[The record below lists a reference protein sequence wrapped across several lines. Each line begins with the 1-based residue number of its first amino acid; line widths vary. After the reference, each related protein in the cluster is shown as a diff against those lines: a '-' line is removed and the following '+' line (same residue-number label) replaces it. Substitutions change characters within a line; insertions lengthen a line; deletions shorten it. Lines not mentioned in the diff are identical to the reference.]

1 MFGLVPMGRY
11 VTVRPA
17 PHPLGFVDAAPHRAE
32 LSRVYNQYLSVEGKG
47 DEAALVMRPLFGV
60 VC

>member
-1 MFGLVPMGRY
+1 MGRY

-17 PHPLGFVDAAPHRAE
+17 PHPVGFVDAAPHRAE
-32 LSRVYNQYLSVEGKG
+32 LPRVYNPDLSVEGKG
-47 DEAALVMRPLFGV
+47 DEAALVMRPLFGI

>member
-1 MFGLVPMGRY
+1 VFGLVPMGRY

-17 PHPLGFVDAAPHRAE
+17 PHPVGFVDAAPHRAK
-32 LSRVYNQYLSVEGKG
+32 LPRVYNPDLSVEGKG
-47 DEAALVMRPLFGV
+47 DEAALVMRPLFGI